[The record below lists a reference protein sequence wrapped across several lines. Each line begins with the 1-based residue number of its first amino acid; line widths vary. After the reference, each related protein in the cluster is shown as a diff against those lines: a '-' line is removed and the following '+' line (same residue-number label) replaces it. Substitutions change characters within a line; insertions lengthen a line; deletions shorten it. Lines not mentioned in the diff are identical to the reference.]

1 MSIYHEAL
9 QVIDVEFSIK
19 IITEAIV
26 RTHRNMTRSI
36 HCSMYTNQCCNAV
49 LALDWNSKDLKLT
62 LLFLARSTRHI
73 EHGFN
78 FNLEANVF
86 EGDLHVYVFTE
97 QTITDELNDNTK
109 LEILHYSYMAED
121 RTQCQDNEKETSS
134 DQFLDYERQGNK
146 KRD

>member
-1 MSIYHEAL
+1 
-9 QVIDVEFSIK
+9 
-19 IITEAIV
+19 
-26 RTHRNMTRSI
+26 MTRSI
-36 HCSMYTNQCCNAV
+36 HCSTYTNQCRNAV

-62 LLFLARSTRHI
+62 LLFLIRSTRHI
-73 EHGFN
+73 EHD
-78 FNLEANVF
+78 FNLNLEPNQSAIENVCDGGTKIRYETKRVF

-121 RTQCQDNEKETSS
+121 RTQCQNNEKKTSS
-134 DQFLDYERQGNK
+134 NQFLDYERQGNK